1 FSDGIVR
8 TLTGSLG
15 FNPVPPDGERP
26 DLAVDLLE
34 LGREVTLEA
43 PSAGPD
49 DLSGSVRLSRT
60 NDGLVVEAAV
70 VDDVHDNTVA
80 AGNMWQADS
89 IQFAF
94 SPTLPQEASSYVEIG
109 AALGPDGPAVQRFS
123 GQAGPVP
130 TADATITR
138 DDD

>member
-1 FSDGIVR
+1 
-8 TLTGSLG
+8 
-15 FNPVPPDGERP
+15 
-26 DLAVDLLE
+26 
-34 LGREVTLEA
+34 
-43 PSAGPD
+43 
-49 DLSGSVRLSRT
+49 
-60 NDGLVVEAAV
+60 VEAAV

-138 DDD
+138 DDDAGRTDYRVELEWSVLGLDAESDAFGFSFLVNDADGAGRTGYL